1 MKASNQL
8 PTGEQPLLQTKLT
21 IPQMP
26 IEFVQR
32 PHLTE
37 RINTGVKR
45 PLTLIAVPVGFGK
58 THLLLEWTYQSELSV
73 AWLNVDSEDNDPVRF
88 FHYLICAIQK
98 IFPGIAEDALDFIQ
112 STRAGSLQMGLTVLI
127 NEIAALQEDFVLVLD
142 DFQNIQHTTILES
155 ICFIL
160 KHNPGNLHLIV
171 ASRTTPMLDLTALR
185 AKAMV
190 IELTLDDL
198 RFTTDEVGQFCQQVM
213 GLDLSPEAIQD
224 LSNKTDGWVTALQLA
239 AVSMRSHKDPNKI
252 FASLDGDSH
261 YLVDFLAE
269 EVLDQQPDE
278 IRQFLLR
285 SSVLDTLNSSLVE
298 AVVKPNAQPGYG
310 TVMLNR
316 LTNSHLF
323 ISALDEKH
331 EWYRYHQLFLD
342 FLRHIQ
348 AEINPEEIPVLQK
361 RAAEW
366 FEQNANFD
374 EAFRYAF
381 AANDPDWTTQ
391 LLERNIQG
399 MIQSGDIM
407 PLIHWIGKMPAEI
420 IRARPILTLGYAWG
434 AIATYQLDL
443 AQDLIDNVQNK
454 LMSSDKNHYTEADQ
468 SVLGGLAIC
477 QSTLALFN
485 SDIDKATELSNR
497 AITYLKGENP
507 LVRSLVALDN
517 SLYYVFSGDTRK
529 AIPSLKN
536 TIRVSRQTNNLM
548 IFIIAS
554 VQLAEM
560 QVLRGQLT
568 QAWATLQKAKFLA
581 VGPEGQEFPITSLVD
596 IGEGTILLEKDR
608 LEEASVYLERGSR
621 ATRSLWIISSLDGL
635 VALAQLRQYQGDIS
649 EVKRLIDEVSQIALS
664 TESSQWDDILVSAL
678 AVRLALLRNDLSEAG
693 KWWAK
698 GGFPGI
704 TEEIAL
710 EQYPYHIY
718 EYLKL
723 IQARYLLSRA
733 QNTNQQNELQFVLT
747 ILESLM
753 PEARNFN
760 RVTSQIEIMI
770 LQSLTL
776 FALKQPQAKEYLLKA
791 LAMGE
796 PEGYRRIYL
805 NESHRI
811 YPLLQECLT
820 AQQSANTYLPSPEFI
835 TSLLNAI
842 KMNNDL
848 YGSEI
853 PVSVPNASTA
863 SAFPTGSLNGDL
875 SQREIEVLRLIA
887 QGKSNKEI
895 SSELYLALNTVKR
908 HAYNIYNKLGV
919 NRRTQAVSRARSLGL
934 IP

>member
-1 MKASNQL
+1 MVSNRF
-8 PTGEQPLLQTKLT
+8 PSGEQLLLQTKLT

-26 IEFVQR
+26 VEFVQR
-32 PHLTE
+32 PHLTA
-37 RINTGVKR
+37 RIDEGVKR

-58 THLLLEWTYQSELSV
+58 THLLLEWAYQSELAV
-73 AWLNVDSEDNDPVRF
+73 AWLDVDNEDNDPVRF
-88 FHYLICAIQK
+88 FHYLIGSIQK
-98 IFPGIAEDALDFIQ
+98 IFPHLAEDALDFIQ
-112 STRAGSLQMGLTVLI
+112 SSKPGSLQMGLTVLI
-127 NEIAALQEDFVLVLD
+127 NDIAALPLDFALVLD
-142 DFQNIQHTTILES
+142 DFQNIEDATILES
-155 ICFIL
+155 IDFIL
-160 KHNPGNLHLIV
+160 KHNPGKLHLII

-185 AKAMV
+185 AKGMV
-190 IELTLDDL
+190 IELTHDDL

-213 GLDLSPEAIQD
+213 GLDLEPETIQE

-239 AVSMRSHKDPNKI
+239 AVSMRSHKDPNEI
-252 FASLDGDSH
+252 FATLDGDSH

-269 EVLDQQPDE
+269 EVLDQQPEE

-285 SSVLDTLNSSLVE
+285 SSVLDTLNSSLAE

-310 TVMLNR
+310 AVILNR
-316 LTNSHLF
+316 LTHSHLF

-331 EWYRYHQLFLD
+331 EWYRYHQLFLE
-342 FLRHIQ
+342 FLRHIH

-366 FEQNANFD
+366 FEKNANLD

-381 AANDPDWTTQ
+381 AANDLEWTTQ
-391 LLERNIQG
+391 LIERNTQD
-399 MIQSGDIM
+399 MIQTGDIM
-407 PLIHWIGKMPAEI
+407 PLIHWIGKIPPAI
-420 IRARPILTLGYAWG
+420 IRERPILTLGYAWG
-434 AIATYQLDL
+434 AITTYQLDL
-443 AQDLIDNVQNK
+443 AQDLIDNAQNR
-454 LMSSDKNHYTEADQ
+454 LMSPEKNIFTEADQ

-485 SDIDKATELSNR
+485 SDIDKATELSNQ
-497 AITYLKGENP
+497 AINYLKGENP

-517 SLYYVFSGDTRK
+517 SLYYVFSGDTKK
-529 AIPSLKN
+529 AIPSLKD

-581 VGPEGQEFPITSLVD
+581 VGPEGQEFPITSMVD
-596 IGEGTILLEKDR
+596 IGEGAILLEKDQ
-608 LEEASVYLERGSR
+608 LEEASTYLERGCR
-621 ATRSLWIISSLDGL
+621 ATRSVWTISSLDGL
-635 VALAQLRQYQGDIS
+635 IALAQLRQYQGDIP
-649 EVKRLIDEVSQIALS
+649 EVKRIIAEVSQIALS

-698 GGFPGI
+698 GGFPRI

-718 EYLKL
+718 EYIKL
-723 IQARYLLSRA
+723 IQARFLLRRA
-733 QNTNQQNELQFVLT
+733 QYKDRQGNLRLALA
-747 ILESLM
+747 ILDSLM

-760 RVTSQIEIMI
+760 RITSQIEILV
-770 LQSLTL
+770 LQSMTC
-776 FALKQPQAKEYLLKA
+776 FALNQPQAKDYLLKA

-805 NESHRI
+805 NEGNQL
-811 YPLLQECLT
+811 YPLLQACLST
-820 AQQSANTYLPSPEFI
+820 QQSSNTFLPSLEFI
-835 TSLLNAI
+835 NGLLNAI
-842 KMNNDL
+842 KQDSDL
-848 YGSEI
+848 KGLTNPISTPATTATTSSPENF
-853 PVSVPNASTA
+853 PNS
-863 SAFPTGSLNGDL
+863 DL
-875 SQREIEVLRLIA
+875 TQREMDVLRLIA

>member
-1 MKASNQL
+1 MVSNHFS
-8 PTGEQPLLQTKLT
+8 PGEQPLLQTKLT

-26 IEFVQR
+26 IEFVPR
-32 PHLTE
+32 PHLTA
-37 RINTGVKR
+37 RINEGVKR

-58 THLLLEWTYQSELSV
+58 THLLLEWAYQSELAV
-73 AWLNVDSEDNDPVRF
+73 AWLNVDNEDNDPVRF
-88 FHYLICAIQK
+88 FHYLIGAIQK

-112 STRAGSLQMGLTVLI
+112 SSKLGSLQMGLTVLI
-127 NEIAALQEDFVLVLD
+127 NEITALPRDFTLVLD
-142 DFQNIQHTTILES
+142 DFQNIEDTTILES
-155 ICFIL
+155 IGFIL
-160 KHNPGNLHLIV
+160 KHNPGNMHLII
-171 ASRTTPMLDLTALR
+171 ASRTTPTLDLTTLR
-185 AKAMV
+185 AKGMI
-190 IELTLDDL
+190 IELTHEDL
-198 RFTTDEVGQFCQQVM
+198 RFSTAEVGLFCQQVM
-213 GLDLSPEAIQD
+213 GLDLKPETIEE

-239 AVSMRSHKDPNKI
+239 AVSIRSHKDPNEI
-252 FASLDGDSH
+252 FATLDGDSH

-285 SSVLDTLNSSLVE
+285 SSVLDTLNSSLAE

-310 TVMLNR
+310 AVILNR
-316 LTNSHLF
+316 LTYAHLF

-342 FLRHIQ
+342 FLRHIHT
-348 AEINPEEIPVLQK
+348 EINPEEIPVLQK

-366 FEQNANFD
+366 FEQNANLD

-381 AANDPDWTTQ
+381 AANDLDWTTQ

-399 MIQSGDIM
+399 MIQTGDIM
-407 PLIHWIGKMPAEI
+407 PLIHWIGKFPPAI
-420 IRARPILTLGYAWG
+420 IRERPILTLGYTWG

-443 AQDLIDNVQNK
+443 AQDLIDNAQNM
-454 LMSSDKNHYTEADQ
+454 LLSPEKNKYTEAGQ

-485 SDIDKATELSNR
+485 SDIDKATELSKR
-497 AITYLKGENP
+497 AINYLQGENP
-507 LVRSLVALDN
+507 LVRSLVALEN
-517 SLYYVFSGDTRK
+517 SLYFVFSGDTKK

-536 TIRVSRQTNNLM
+536 TIRISRQTNNLM

-560 QVLRGQLT
+560 QVLRGQLM
-568 QAWATLQKAKFLA
+568 QAWATLQKAKFLT
-581 VGPEGQEFPITSLVD
+581 VGPQGQESPITSLVD
-596 IGEGTILLEKDR
+596 IGEGMILLEKDQ
-608 LEEASVYLERGSR
+608 LEQASTCLERGCSASR
-621 ATRSLWIISSLDGL
+621 YLWTISTLDGL
-635 VALAQLRQYQGDIS
+635 IALAQLRQYQGDIP
-649 EVKRLIDEVSQIALS
+649 EVKRIIAEVSQLALS
-664 TESSQWDDILVSAL
+664 TESSQWDDILVSGL

-698 GGFPGI
+698 GGFPSI

-710 EQYPYHIY
+710 DQYPYHIY

-723 IQARYLLSRA
+723 IQARFLLIRA
-733 QNTNQQNELQFVLT
+733 QNTGQQDGLYLALE
-747 ILESLM
+747 ILDSLM

-760 RVTSQIEIMI
+760 RVTSQIEILV
-770 LQSLTL
+770 LQSMII
-776 FALKQPQAKEYLLKA
+776 FALHQPQANDYLLKA

-805 NESHRI
+805 NEGHQL
-811 YPLLQECLT
+811 YPLLQACLT
-820 AQQSANTYLPSPEFI
+820 TQQSSNAFLPSPEFI
-835 TSLLNAI
+835 NGLLNAI
-842 KMNNDL
+842 KLDNDL
-848 YGSEI
+848 NGS
-853 PVSVPNASTA
+853 PNPILTPETTNTPSPEK
-863 SAFPTGSLNGDL
+863 FPNSDL
-875 SQREIEVLRLIA
+875 TQRETEVLRLIA
-887 QGKSNKEI
+887 QGKSNQEI